1 MSSIIEAQAYTHDF
15 RASDVTITNSDKQFQ
30 ALIAFLLVMVIAALA
45 GVVFTAPI
53 ITIAAGVT
61 TAATVVYAAFASL
74 TNNS

>member
-30 ALIAFLLVMVIAALA
+30 ALNAFLLVMVIAAFA
-45 GVVFTAPI
+45 GVIFTAPI

-61 TAATVVYAAFASL
+61 TAATVVYAAYASL
-74 TNNS
+74 VNNS